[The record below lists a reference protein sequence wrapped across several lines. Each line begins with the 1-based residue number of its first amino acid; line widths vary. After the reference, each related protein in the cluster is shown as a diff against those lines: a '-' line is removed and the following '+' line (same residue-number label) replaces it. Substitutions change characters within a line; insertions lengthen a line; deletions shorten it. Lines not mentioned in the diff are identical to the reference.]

1 MQRLLMNLSIK
12 AGLTGVL
19 VTFTVLIA
27 AVAFLGYQA
36 STLGETSME
45 ELNSFNSQLNE
56 LNRAQVNAAD
66 TQLGFLNHL
75 DALNEGDRALAT
87 RSLEAAER
95 SLATAQ
101 ERFANYV
108 ALPKSARGQ
117 PYADELEDI
126 FSRLMQRGLEPQLA
140 ALQRGDEQAYR
151 VAKRDGDLI
160 NQEFIDASQAF
171 VQYASGRGND
181 LLASF
186 DSTMSLYINIDI
198 VVLMLVVLCIV
209 AVRIGM
215 MRVLIRP
222 LDEAVQHFELM
233 AKGDLSHR
241 IADRG
246 RNEIGKLFSAMQHM
260 QAGLY
265 QTVSTVRD
273 SSGSIHVGAREIASG
288 NADLSSRTEEQA
300 ASLQETAAS
309 MEQLTATV
317 RQNAENARQGSSLAK
332 DASSTAG
339 RGGEVVKEVID
350 TMHGITESS
359 RKVADIIG
367 VIDSIAFQTNILAL
381 NASVEA
387 ARAGEQ
393 GRGFAVVA
401 SEVRNLASR
410 SADAAGEIKRL
421 IEASGEQVTKG
432 ATLVESAGN
441 TMQDILASVRRVS
454 DIMDEISAASQEQS
468 SGIEQVNTAVSQ
480 MDEVTQQNAALVEQ
494 ASAAAASLEAQ
505 AEQLESAVSLFTL
518 ASDETSRAAKSTPDL
533 ALPGSTIAV
542 SKEVDRITK
551 RLTQP
556 SRQAEPEW
564 SEF

>member
-1 MQRLLMNLSIK
+1 MKRLLMKLSIK
-12 AGLTGVL
+12 ASLTGVL
-19 VTFTVLIA
+19 IIFTVLIA
-27 AVAFLGYQA
+27 VVAFLGYK
-36 STLGETSME
+36 SSSLGKISMV
-45 ELNSFNSQLNE
+45 ELNTFNSQLNE
-56 LNRAQVNAAD
+56 LNRAQINVVD
-66 TQLGFLNHL
+66 TQLSLLNHL
-75 DALNEGDRALAT
+75 DALSEDERALAT
-87 RSLEAAER
+87 RYLESGER
-95 SLATAQ
+95 FLGTAQ
-101 ERFANYV
+101 ERFAAYI
-108 ALPKSARGQ
+108 AIPKSAQGQ
-117 PYADELEDI
+117 PYADTLEDI
-126 FSRLMQRGLEPQLA
+126 FHRLVERGLKPQLM
-140 ALQRGDEQAYR
+140 ALQRGDEDAYR
-151 VAKRDGDLI
+151 SAKREGDLI
-160 NQEFIDASQAF
+160 NQEFIEANQAF
-171 VQYASGRGND
+171 VTYVNGRGAN
-181 LLASF
+181 LLDSF
-186 DSTMSLYINIDI
+186 DSTMELYGIIDI
-198 VVLMLVVLCIV
+198 IALLLVAFCIV
-209 AVRIGM
+209 AVRMGM

-222 LDEAVQHFELM
+222 LEEAVQHFERM
-233 AKGDLSHR
+233 AKGDLSHS

-246 RNEIGKLFSAMQHM
+246 RNEIGKLFAAMQHM
-260 QAGLY
+260 QTGLY

-339 RGGEVVKEVID
+339 KGGEVVKQVID
-350 TMHGITESS
+350 TMHGITDSS

-410 SADAAGEIKRL
+410 SAEAAGEIKRL

-432 ATLVESAGN
+432 ATLVESAGT

-454 DIMDEISAASQEQS
+454 DIMDEIAAASQEQS

-505 AEQLESAVSLFTL
+505 AEQLESAVSIFRLSDNEPSRVSA
-518 ASDETSRAAKSTPDL
+518 ASSVP
-533 ALPGSTIAV
+533 ALPGMSA
-542 SKEVDRITK
+542 SQEVARITK

-564 SEF
+564 AEF